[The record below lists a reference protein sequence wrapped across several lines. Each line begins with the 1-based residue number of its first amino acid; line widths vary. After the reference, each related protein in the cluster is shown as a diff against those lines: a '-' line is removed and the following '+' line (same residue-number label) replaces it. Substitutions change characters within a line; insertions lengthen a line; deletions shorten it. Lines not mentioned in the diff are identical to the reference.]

1 MNKKAQKKTNLVQRT
16 AFLGM
21 MTALALI
28 VTYVETLIPFQLGIP
43 GAKIGLTNIVILL
56 VLYRGLFS
64 DALLVSVVRIVA
76 VGFLF
81 GNLSAILYSMAG
93 GLLSLVVMQL
103 LKKSKAFGMLGVSV
117 AGGVSHNLGQLLAA
131 MAVLDSISLVYYLPF
146 LMIAGVVTGFCIGAA
161 AQAVMKHVSKTI
173 Y

>member
-1 MNKKAQKKTNLVQRT
+1 MNKQAQKESKLVQRT

-56 VLYRGLFS
+56 VLYRGRFS
-64 DALLVSVVRIVA
+64 DALLVSAVRIVA
-76 VGFLF
+76 VGVLF
-81 GNLSAILYSMAG
+81 GNLSAILYSLSG
-93 GLLSLVVMQL
+93 GLLSLAVMQL
-103 LKKSKAFGMLGVSV
+103 LKKSKAFGVLGVSV
-117 AGGVSHNLGQLLAA
+117 AGGVSHNLGQLFVA
-131 MAVLDSISLVYYLPF
+131 MAVLESISLIYYLPF
-146 LMIAGVVTGFCIGAA
+146 LMIAGVVTGLCIGAA
-161 AQAVMKHVSKTI
+161 AQAVMKHVSKII